1 MRARHTVRHA
11 LTTIAVTAILMA
23 LTGGGVAQGAQKS
36 KTNASLT
43 GSWTVRIT
51 GGPGTPALPTWYGAQ
66 MTATPGGGLIATIT
80 DPNIQTGHGAW
91 RQIGKRSFA
100 VTILLFQFDSSGA
113 FQGTL
118 KARATLR
125 VDRKSQAF
133 ESKDYRFEFFDPNG
147 VPTGF
152 GGVGAAHGTRI
163 KVER

>member
-1 MRARHTVRHA
+1 MRTRQTVGHA
-11 LTTIAVTAILMA
+11 LTTIAVTVILTT
-23 LTGGGVAQGAQKS
+23 LIGGGVAQGAEKA
-36 KTNASLT
+36 KTKASLE

-66 MTATPGGGLIATIT
+66 MTAIPGGGLIATIT

-91 RQIGKRSFA
+91 RQVGKRSFA
-100 VTILLFQFDSSGA
+100 VTILLLQFDSKGD

-125 VDRKSQAF
+125 VNRKSQAF

-152 GGVGAAHGTRI
+152 SGVGAAHGTRI

>member
-11 LTTIAVTAILMA
+11 LATIAATAILMA
-23 LTGGGVAQGAQKS
+23 LVGGGLAHGAEKP
-36 KTNASLT
+36 KAKASLE

-66 MTATPGGGLIATIT
+66 MTAIPGGGLIATIT

-91 RQIGKRSFA
+91 KQVGKRSFA
-100 VTILLFQFDSSGA
+100 VTILLFQFDSNGD

-125 VDRKSQAF
+125 VNRKSQAF

-152 GGVGAAHGTRI
+152 SGVGAAHGARI